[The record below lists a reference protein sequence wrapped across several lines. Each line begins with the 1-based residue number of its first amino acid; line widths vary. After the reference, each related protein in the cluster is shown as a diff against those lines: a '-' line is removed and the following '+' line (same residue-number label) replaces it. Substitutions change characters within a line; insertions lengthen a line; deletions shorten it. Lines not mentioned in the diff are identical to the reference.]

1 MMRFTTD
8 SPVETLSLAEAVE
21 MRLARNLL
29 SHKYE
34 LRVEELNGIIQLRG
48 NVDRYYDKQL
58 AQKVAM
64 EVPGVTGLDNQ
75 LEVRC
80 SR

>member
-1 MMRFTTD
+1 MHLATAA
-8 SPVETLSLAEAVE
+8 TLENFSLAEAVE

-29 SHKYE
+29 SRKYR
-34 LRVEELNGIIQLRG
+34 LRVEELDGTISLYG

-58 AQKVAM
+58 AQKLAM

-75 LEVRC
+75 LEVRS